1 MQRSALF
8 VTLTALLVAPL
19 VAPLAAQAPAGWQV
33 HVDRSQNAEDPD
45 DVPELSVMTMGDG
58 FHVKGGPAGV
68 FWNPE
73 NTAEGDFSAKAT
85 FTLLEPS
92 SHTNYYGLTFGG
104 ADLANAGQKY
114 VYFLVAQ
121 NGNFLI
127 KWRDGEEVGDIVAS
141 TANAAVQT
149 PGADGRSTNML
160 EVRVRGNMVSY
171 GINGTVV
178 HTGPKS
184 GPTAV
189 TDGLVGVRINHVLS
203 VQVDDFMVGE

>member
-1 MQRSALF
+1 MQRFVFFVVLMAL
-8 VTLTALLVAPL
+8 L

-33 HVDRSQNAEDPD
+33 RVDRSQNFEDPD
-45 DVPELSVMTMGDG
+45 DVPELMVMTMGNG

-68 FWNPE
+68 FWNPT
-73 NTAEGDFSAKAT
+73 NRATGDFTAKAS

-104 ADLANAGQKY
+104 ADLASDAQKY

-127 KWRDGEEVGDIVAS
+127 KWRNGDEVGDIVAS
-141 TANAAVQT
+141 TPNAAIRT

-160 EVRVRGNMVSY
+160 EVRVAGNTISY
-171 GINGTVV
+171 VVNGTVV
-178 HTGPKS
+178 HTTPKS
-184 GPTAV
+184 GATAV
-189 TDGLVGVRINHVLS
+189 TDGVVGVRVNHVLS
-203 VQVDDFMVGE
+203 VQVDDFEVG